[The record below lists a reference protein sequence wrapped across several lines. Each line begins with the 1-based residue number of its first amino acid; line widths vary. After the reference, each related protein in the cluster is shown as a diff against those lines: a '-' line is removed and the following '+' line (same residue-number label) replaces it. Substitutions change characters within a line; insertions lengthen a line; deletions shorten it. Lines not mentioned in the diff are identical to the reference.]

1 MMKMTVLYHSVTG
14 NTKTMA
20 QVIAEGMMTVA
31 GVEAKAFP
39 IENWD
44 AAWVKESKCVV
55 LGTPIYLADLCS
67 AVKVWLDGPALKA
80 GLAGKAGRRFCHR
93 GLSPRRRGFGHSNHP
108 QSHDGSGHAH
118 LLRGRLLW
126 QTCDPPGACG
136 PPRTPGGEQ
145 GALPSLR
152 SAYGHQNRFSVRLSA
167 ARCSALPRPAVL
179 FRMGKGAFLFS
190 VQEISR
196 SLLLDIITISC

>member
-80 GLAGKAGRRFCHR
+80 GLAGKGGGAFATADYLHG
-93 GLSPRRRGFGHSNHP
+93 GGDLGI
-108 QSHDGSGHAH
+108 
-118 LLRGRLLW
+118 LRGRLLW
-126 QTCDPPGACG
+126 QARDPPGACG
-136 PPRTPGGEQ
+136 SPRTPGGEQ

-179 FRMGKGAFLFS
+179 FRMGKGVFLFS

>member
-55 LGTPIYLADLCS
+55 L
-67 AVKVWLDGPALKA
+67 
-80 GLAGKAGRRFCHR
+80 
-93 GLSPRRRGFGHSNHP
+93 
-108 QSHDGSGHAH
+108 
-118 LLRGRLLW
+118 
-126 QTCDPPGACG
+126 
-136 PPRTPGGEQ
+136 
-145 GALPSLR
+145 
-152 SAYGHQNRFSVRLSA
+152 
-167 ARCSALPRPAVL
+167 
-179 FRMGKGAFLFS
+179 
-190 VQEISR
+190 
-196 SLLLDIITISC
+196 

>member
-80 GLAGKAGRRFCHR
+80 GLAGKVGGAFATADYLHGGGDLGIQTILNHMMVL
-93 GLSPRRRGFGHSNHP
+93 GMLTYSGGGSFGKPVIHLGPVAFH
-108 QSHDGSGHAH
+108 GH
-118 LLRGRLLW
+118 L
-126 QTCDPPGACG
+126 
-136 PPRTPGGEQ
+136 EE
-145 GALPSLR
+145 SKE
-152 SAYGHQNRFSVRLSA
+152 
-167 ARCSALPRPAVL
+167 L
-179 FRMGKGAFLFS
+179 FRLYGQRMATKTVSLFG
-190 VQEISR
+190 
-196 SLLLDIITISC
+196 

>member
-1 MMKMTVLYHSVTG
+1 MMKTTVLYHSVTG

-80 GLAGKAGRRFCHR
+80 GLAGKVGGAFATADYLHGGGDLGIQTILNHMMVL
-93 GLSPRRRGFGHSNHP
+93 GMLTYSGGGSFGKPVIHLGPVALH
-108 QSHDGSGHAH
+108 GH
-118 LLRGRLLW
+118 L
-126 QTCDPPGACG
+126 
-136 PPRTPGGEQ
+136 EE
-145 GALPSLR
+145 SKE
-152 SAYGHQNRFSVRLSA
+152 
-167 ARCSALPRPAVL
+167 L
-179 FRMGKGAFLFS
+179 FRLYGQRMATKTVSLFG
-190 VQEISR
+190 
-196 SLLLDIITISC
+196 

>member
-67 AVKVWLDGPALKA
+67 AVKVGGAFATADYLHGGGDLGIQTILNHMMVLGMLTYSGGGSFGKPVIHLGPVAL
-80 GLAGKAGRRFCHR
+80 H
-93 GLSPRRRGFGHSNHP
+93 GHLEESK
-108 QSHDGSGHAH
+108 
-118 LLRGRLLW
+118 
-126 QTCDPPGACG
+126 
-136 PPRTPGGEQ
+136 E
-145 GALPSLR
+145 
-152 SAYGHQNRFSVRLSA
+152 
-167 ARCSALPRPAVL
+167 L
-179 FRMGKGAFLFS
+179 FRLYGQRMATKTVSLFG
-190 VQEISR
+190 
-196 SLLLDIITISC
+196 

>member
-55 LGTPIYLADLCS
+55 LGTPIYLAEEHPSIWLIC
-67 AVKVWLDGPALKA
+67 AVP
-80 GLAGKAGRRFCHR
+80 
-93 GLSPRRRGFGHSNHP
+93 
-108 QSHDGSGHAH
+108 
-118 LLRGRLLW
+118 
-126 QTCDPPGACG
+126 
-136 PPRTPGGEQ
+136 
-145 GALPSLR
+145 
-152 SAYGHQNRFSVRLSA
+152 
-167 ARCSALPRPAVL
+167 
-179 FRMGKGAFLFS
+179 
-190 VQEISR
+190 SR
-196 SLLLDIITISC
+196 SGWTAPL

>member
-55 LGTPIYLADLCS
+55 LGTPIYLAYLHGGGDLGIQTILNHMMVLGMLTYS
-67 AVKVWLDGPALKA
+67 GGGSFGKPVIHLGPVAL
-80 GLAGKAGRRFCHR
+80 H
-93 GLSPRRRGFGHSNHP
+93 GHLEESK
-108 QSHDGSGHAH
+108 
-118 LLRGRLLW
+118 
-126 QTCDPPGACG
+126 
-136 PPRTPGGEQ
+136 E
-145 GALPSLR
+145 
-152 SAYGHQNRFSVRLSA
+152 
-167 ARCSALPRPAVL
+167 L
-179 FRMGKGAFLFS
+179 FRLYGQRMATKTVSLFG
-190 VQEISR
+190 
-196 SLLLDIITISC
+196 

>member
-80 GLAGKAGRRFCHR
+80 GLAGKVGGAFATADYLHGGGDLGIQTILNHMMVL
-93 GLSPRRRGFGHSNHP
+93 GMLTYSGGGSFGKPVIHLGPVALH
-108 QSHDGSGHAH
+108 GH
-118 LLRGRLLW
+118 L
-126 QTCDPPGACG
+126 
-136 PPRTPGGEQ
+136 EESK

>member
-80 GLAGKAGRRFCHR
+80 GLAGKVGGAFATADY
-93 GLSPRRRGFGHSNHP
+93 L

-126 QTCDPPGACG
+126 QARDPPGACG

-179 FRMGKGAFLFS
+179 FRMGKGVFLFS

>member
-80 GLAGKAGRRFCHR
+80 GLAGKVGGAFATADYLHG
-93 GLSPRRRGFGHSNHP
+93 GGDLGIQTI

-126 QTCDPPGACG
+126 QARDPPGACG

>member
-55 LGTPIYLADLCS
+55 LGTPIWLIC
-67 AVKVWLDGPALKA
+67 AVP
-80 GLAGKAGRRFCHR
+80 
-93 GLSPRRRGFGHSNHP
+93 
-108 QSHDGSGHAH
+108 
-118 LLRGRLLW
+118 
-126 QTCDPPGACG
+126 
-136 PPRTPGGEQ
+136 
-145 GALPSLR
+145 
-152 SAYGHQNRFSVRLSA
+152 
-167 ARCSALPRPAVL
+167 
-179 FRMGKGAFLFS
+179 
-190 VQEISR
+190 SR
-196 SLLLDIITISC
+196 SGWTAPL

>member
-67 AVKVWLDGPALKA
+67 AVKVWLDGPAWPA
-80 GLAGKAGRRFCHR
+80 RWGVR
-93 GLSPRRRGFGHSNHP
+93 SPRR
-108 QSHDGSGHAH
+108 
-118 LLRGRLLW
+118 
-126 QTCDPPGACG
+126 
-136 PPRTPGGEQ
+136 
-145 GALPSLR
+145 
-152 SAYGHQNRFSVRLSA
+152 
-167 ARCSALPRPAVL
+167 
-179 FRMGKGAFLFS
+179 
-190 VQEISR
+190 
-196 SLLLDIITISC
+196 TISTAAGIWAFKPSSIT

>member
-80 GLAGKAGRRFCHR
+80 RWGVR
-93 GLSPRRRGFGHSNHP
+93 SPRR
-108 QSHDGSGHAH
+108 
-118 LLRGRLLW
+118 
-126 QTCDPPGACG
+126 
-136 PPRTPGGEQ
+136 
-145 GALPSLR
+145 
-152 SAYGHQNRFSVRLSA
+152 
-167 ARCSALPRPAVL
+167 
-179 FRMGKGAFLFS
+179 
-190 VQEISR
+190 
-196 SLLLDIITISC
+196 TISTAAGIWAFKPSSIT

>member
-80 GLAGKAGRRFCHR
+80 GLAGKVGCVRHG
-93 GLSPRRRGFGHSNHP
+93 GLSPAAGIWAFK
-108 QSHDGSGHAH
+108 
-118 LLRGRLLW
+118 
-126 QTCDPPGACG
+126 
-136 PPRTPGGEQ
+136 
-145 GALPSLR
+145 PS
-152 SAYGHQNRFSVRLSA
+152 S
-167 ARCSALPRPAVL
+167 
-179 FRMGKGAFLFS
+179 
-190 VQEISR
+190 
-196 SLLLDIITISC
+196 IT

>member
-80 GLAGKAGRRFCHR
+80 GLAGKVGVR
-93 GLSPRRRGFGHSNHP
+93 SPRR
-108 QSHDGSGHAH
+108 
-118 LLRGRLLW
+118 
-126 QTCDPPGACG
+126 
-136 PPRTPGGEQ
+136 
-145 GALPSLR
+145 
-152 SAYGHQNRFSVRLSA
+152 
-167 ARCSALPRPAVL
+167 
-179 FRMGKGAFLFS
+179 
-190 VQEISR
+190 
-196 SLLLDIITISC
+196 TISTAAGIWAFKPSSIT

>member
-80 GLAGKAGRRFCHR
+80 GLAGKVGGAFATADYLHGA
-93 GLSPRRRGFGHSNHP
+93 GFGHSNHP

-126 QTCDPPGACG
+126 QARDPPGACG